1 MFAFLFI
8 LDIAYV
14 LGFVI
19 YTKNDSDTTP
29 MSNEEYD
36 SLCKSVGFMKILPF
50 LIGLGIFVILCFVD
64 MLSDE
69 WIFSLF
75 FMLASGWSSC
85 ICASIGS
92 AYLVKLADRREVPK
106 DNPNIAYQAKEHVM
120 GTASLI
126 GGAASV
132 AKNAKKRT
140 KELMDVEHWDTMK

>member
-14 LGFVI
+14 IGFAV
-19 YTKNDSDTTP
+19 YTKTDSDSTP
-29 MSNEEYD
+29 MSSEEYD

-50 LIGLGIFVILCFVD
+50 LIGVIIFVFMCFID
-64 MLSDE
+64 MLSDA
-69 WIFSLF
+69 WVFSLF

-92 AYLVKLADRREVPK
+92 DYLVKLAGRREVPK
-106 DNPNIAYQAKEHVM
+106 DNPNIAYQHKEHVL
-120 GTASLI
+120 GTAALI

-132 AKNAKKRT
+132 AKNVKKRT
-140 KELMDVEHWDTMK
+140 KELIDVDSWGKMK

>member
-14 LGFVI
+14 IGFAI
-19 YTKNDSDTTP
+19 YTKTDSDTTP

-36 SLCKSVGFMKILPF
+36 SLCQSVGFMKILPF
-50 LIGLGIFVILCFVD
+50 LIGVIIFVFLCLCDF
-64 MLSDE
+64 MSDA
-69 WIFSLF
+69 WLFSLL

-106 DNPNIAYQAKEHVM
+106 DNPNIAYQHKEHVL
-120 GTASLI
+120 GTSALI

-132 AKNAKKRT
+132 AKNAKKNAD
-140 KELMDVEHWDTMK
+140 KLIDVDSWGKKK